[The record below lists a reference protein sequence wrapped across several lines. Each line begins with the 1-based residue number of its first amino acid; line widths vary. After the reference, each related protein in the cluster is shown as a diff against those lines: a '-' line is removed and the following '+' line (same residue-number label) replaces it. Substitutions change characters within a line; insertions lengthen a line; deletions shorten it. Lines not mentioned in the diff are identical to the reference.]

1 MAAFYIRVGNGTR
14 EITDPAEKQKF
25 TASRSGSGTPEK
37 RGVAVVAPVDD
48 SETIRLDS
56 WDLGDVLA
64 IVEKPKEFRV
74 PERAWTQEGIVDAA
88 VAAAGF
94 ALPVLWAAVPLVV
107 LAARTTQIRGPGRSP
122 HVALMALEDAKTLVE
137 RDLLFFPN
145 GGPSVGQVYGRH
157 PLRRRDYL
165 PYASYHQL
173 VLHEKSIEAA
183 RYLLS
188 LGARDVEI
196 TCHQSTG
203 KEEKAEA
210 GVVAPSVDDVS
221 LTMGFGRDDTG
232 KLAIRITGAGKRRQ
246 VPDDLLWPS
255 QDPMFKLAR
264 DAAQAGADTFHFG
277 LKAAESGSVN
287 ARAAVK
293 LQKELGLGLGGEYK
307 RWEDLSFT
315 VDAAFG
321 ESRGSAG
328 VAANGA

>member
-1 MAAFYIRVGNGTR
+1 MAQVEN
-14 EITDPAEKQKF
+14 
-25 TASRSGSGTPEK
+25 
-37 RGVAVVAPVDD
+37 

-56 WDLGDVLA
+56 GDLGDVLA

-74 PERAWTQEGIVDAA
+74 PERAWKHEGIVDAA

-94 ALPVLWAAVPLVV
+94 APSVPVLLAVPLVV
-107 LAARTTQIRGPGRSP
+107 LAARTAQNRDPGRAP
-122 HVALMALEDAKTLVE
+122 HVALMALGDAKSLVE

-165 PYASYHQL
+165 PYASFHQL

-196 TCHQSTG
+196 TCHRSTG
-203 KEEKAEA
+203 KEAKAEA
-210 GVVAPSVDDVS
+210 GVMSPTIDDVS

-232 KLAIRITGAGKRRQ
+232 KLAIRITGAGRRRR
-246 VPDDLLWPS
+246 VPDDLIWPHR
-255 QDPMFKLAR
+255 DPMFKLAHA
-264 DAAQAGADTFHFG
+264 AAQAGAGTFHFG
-277 LKAAESGSVN
+277 LKAGESGSVN

-293 LQKELGLGLGGEYK
+293 FQKELNLSLGGEYK
-307 RWEDLSFT
+307 RWEDLGFT
-315 VDAAFG
+315 VDATFG
-321 ESRGSAG
+321 ESQSSAG
-328 VAANGA
+328 VAATDA